1 MFDVFLAYIG
11 FTIGMIIG
19 WLKFLPRVVNKNY
32 IYKTFNLI
40 SLFFM
45 TGSYFPYKK
54 FIENLPDGLALKHLL
69 FLVVYFLSISFV
81 MNLIINYFKRIK

>member
-19 WLKFLPRVVNKNY
+19 WLKFLTRVVNKNY

-40 SLFFM
+40 SLFFC
-45 TGSYFPYKK
+45 
-54 FIENLPDGLALKHLL
+54 DW
-69 FLVVYFLSISFV
+69 
-81 MNLIINYFKRIK
+81 